1 MPRIFDNIVQELL
14 PALRQTLEL
23 SNRSDF
29 CVGYFNLRGWKALDA
44 LIEKWPGGDGHQ
56 CRLLVGM
63 QRLPQEEL
71 REAYSLLPHEDQ
83 MSNQAVIRLK
93 RRLAEDFRAQL
104 TFGAPNDEDEAG
116 LRRLSAQLKAGKVV
130 VKLFLRHPL
139 HAKLYLCFRTDPDN
153 PITGYLGSSNLTLSG
168 LSHQGELNVDVLDH
182 DAAKKLTDWFN
193 DRWCDKPWCVDIT
206 KELIQVID
214 ESWARPE
221 CPPPYQ
227 IYVKMA
233 YHLAE
238 EARAGLSEF
247 TIPPDM
253 RGILL
258 EFQSAAVRI
267 AARHLEKRGGVI
279 LGDVVGLGKTLMAT
293 ALARVFQDPPRSLET
308 LILCPK
314 NLVGMWEDYAHRY
327 RLIAKVVSVTQAQN
341 SLPDLRRYR
350 VVIID
355 ESHNLRNREG
365 RRWAA
370 VRDYL
375 ARNASKCILL
385 SATPY
390 NKAYLDL
397 ANQLRLFMNPDDVV
411 GIRPEEYLR
420 RDCDGRP
427 DEFTRRHQCAV
438 NCLSAFEKS
447 EHADDWRELMR
458 LFMVRRTRSF
468 VERNYAFTEC
478 PACATVL
485 LPTQEKCPKC
495 DSPKA
500 KEDRRFLILEG
511 GSRFHFPKRQ
521 PKTLTFRIRDKDPD
535 DQYARLYSDKVV
547 DTVRLLHLPRYGL
560 ANYLKPSLD
569 VPPSKGEAE
578 VMDNLSRA
586 GKRLIGFCRTNL
598 FKRLE
603 SSGYSFLLSVRRHIL
618 RNYIFLHAIEKG
630 LPLPVGTQDSALFDT
645 RTEDHDSDS
654 TLFGADEAAAAKP
667 TEITATSLAD
677 FAMAGA
683 SGYKTLHTEHAR
695 NFDWLRPDVFV
706 DDLAQ
711 HLRQDAQRLFS
722 ILELAGQW
730 QPDQD
735 HKLAELHKLLTK
747 KHPGQKILI
756 FSQFADTVSYLA
768 DQLQARG
775 LKQMAGVTGDTEE
788 PSSYAR
794 RFSPE
799 SNKARDKKEPNY
811 VSPAEEL
818 RVLVATDVLSEGQNL
833 QDAAIVVNF
842 DLPWAIIRLIQRA
855 GRVDRIGQKAEE
867 ILCYSFVPADGVERL
882 IRLRA
887 RVRQRLRENAEVVG
901 TDETFFED
909 EKHDTVIRDLFTEKS
924 GILDDQADDEVD
936 LASLA
941 YQIWKNACDTDPSLK
956 KTIPD
961 LPGVIFST
969 KALSAVPAKP
979 VPAAGPQPASGVMVY
994 VRTADGND
1002 ALAWVDEEG
1011 RTVTESQHEILRAA
1025 ACEPATPT
1033 LPRLSNHHP
1042 LVQKAVAG
1050 IQTEHITTGGQLGKP
1065 SSARRRVY
1073 ERLKDY
1079 AAHVKDSLFDIKPL
1093 HHAIDEIYES
1103 PLTEAAR
1110 DLLNR
1115 ELRAGVSDEKLADLV
1130 LSLHEE
1136 DRLCIAK
1143 DDVQAREPQIICSL
1157 GIRKD

>member
-1 MPRIFDNIVQELL
+1 MPRIFDNIAQDLL
-14 PALRQTLEL
+14 PALRDTLAV
-23 SNRSDF
+23 SHRSDF
-29 CVGYFNLRGWKALDA
+29 CVGYFNLRGWKAIDA
-44 LIEKWPGGDGHQ
+44 LFEKWAGGQGQQ

-63 QRLPQEEL
+63 QRLAQDEL
-71 REAYSLLPHEDQ
+71 RSAYSLLPQDDQ
-83 MSNQAVIRLK
+83 VSQQAVIRLK
-93 RRLAEDFRAQL
+93 RRLAEEFRAQL
-104 TFGAPNDEDEAG
+104 TFGAPTDDDEAG
-116 LRRLSAQLKAGKVV
+116 LRRLSTQLKAGKVV
-130 VKLFLRHPL
+130 VKLFLRHTL
-139 HAKLYLCFRTDPDN
+139 HAKLYLCFRADPNN
-153 PITGYLGSSNLTLSG
+153 PITGFLGSSNLTLAG
-168 LSHQGELNVDVLDH
+168 LSNQGELNVDVLDH
-182 DAAKKLTDWFN
+182 DATGKLAQWFE
-193 DRWCDKPWCVDIT
+193 DRWKDRWCVDIT

-221 CPPPYQ
+221 CPPPYH

-247 TIPPDM
+247 SIPPDM

-397 ANQLRLFMNPDDVV
+397 ANQLRLFMNPEDVV

-447 EHADDWRELMR
+447 LHADDWRELMR

-478 PACATVL
+478 PACSTVL
-485 LPTQEKCPKC
+485 LPTQKECPKC
-495 DSPKA
+495 TRQKA
-500 KEDRRFLILEG
+500 IEDRRFLILEG

-521 PKTLTFRIRDKDPD
+521 PKTLAFRIRDKDPD
-535 DQYARLYSDKVV
+535 DQYARLYSEIVV
-547 DTVRLLHLPRYGL
+547 DTVRVLHLPRYGL
-560 ANYLKPSLD
+560 GNYLKPTLD
-569 VPPSKGEAE
+569 VPPSQSDAE
-578 VMDNLSRA
+578 VMENLSRA

-603 SSGYSFLLSVRRHIL
+603 SSGHSFLLSVRRHIL
-618 RNYIFLHAIEKG
+618 RNYIYLHALENN

-645 RTEDHDSDS
+645 RTDDHDSDS
-654 TLFGADEAAAAKP
+654 TLFGADEAAAANP
-667 TEITATSLAD
+667 TEVTAASLAD
-677 FAMAGA
+677 FAKAGT
-683 SGYKTLHTEHAR
+683 SGYHTLKTEHAR
-695 NFDWLRPDVFV
+695 NFDWLRADVFV
-706 DDLAQ
+706 EDLAQ
-711 HLRQDAQRLFS
+711 HLRQDAKRLFS

-730 QPDQD
+730 QPDAD

-747 KHPGQKILI
+747 KHPEQKVII

-768 DQLQARG
+768 DQLKARG
-775 LKQMAGVTGDTEE
+775 LKQMAGVSGDTED
-788 PSSYAR
+788 PSEYAR

-799 SNKARDKKEPNY
+799 SNKARDKASPNY

-855 GRVDRIGQKAEE
+855 GRVDRIGQKAEQ
-867 ILCYSFVPADGVERL
+867 ILCYSFLPAEGVERL

-887 RVRQRLRENAEVVG
+887 RVRQRLHENAEVVG

-924 GILDDQADDEVD
+924 GIMDDPADDEVD

-956 KTIPD
+956 KIIPD
-961 LPGVIFST
+961 LPGVVFST

-979 VPAAGPQPASGVMVY
+979 VAAAGPLPASGVMVY

-1002 ALAWVDEEG
+1002 ALAWVDEQG

-1033 LPRLSNHHP
+1033 LPRLPNHHP
-1042 LVQKAVAG
+1042 LVQKAVGG
-1050 IQTEHITTGGQLGKP
+1050 IQTEQITTGGQLGKP
-1065 SSARRRVY
+1065 SSARRRAY

-1079 AAHVKDSLFDIKPL
+1079 AAQVKDTLFDIKPL

-1115 ELRAGVSDEKLADLV
+1115 ELRAGISNEKLSDLV

-1136 DRLCIAK
+1136 DRLCIPK
-1143 DDVQAREPQIICSL
+1143 DDVEAREPKIICSL